1 MPPGNTAVAY
11 RTFHPA
17 GMTPCVTA
25 EEYVGI
31 EPVPCYPGTS
41 PCCLLDMDVRP
52 GNSSV
57 TDLL

>member
-11 RTFHPA
+11 RAFHPA
-17 GMTPCVTA
+17 GMSPWDTA

-31 EPVPCYPGTS
+31 EPVPRYPY
-41 PCCLLDMDVRP
+41 CLLGRDVGP